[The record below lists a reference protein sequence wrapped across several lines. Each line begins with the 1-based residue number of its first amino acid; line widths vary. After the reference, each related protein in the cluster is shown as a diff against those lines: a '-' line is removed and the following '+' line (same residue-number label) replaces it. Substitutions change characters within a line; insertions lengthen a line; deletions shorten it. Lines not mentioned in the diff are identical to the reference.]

1 MGGGGGYTKQIYNSE
16 DIVFVDKVANLSCYL
31 GTTKHFLIFLKSIL
45 ICFSEFSAVNE
56 GNLYSGAGI
65 LQSSWCAV
73 VFVIKRYLVQLDS
86 QRLFS
91 FVFLYSV
98 QQLEDRQVATRRYDG
113 RANDVNYWLENME
126 DKLGKL
132 DLEVQDIQA
141 VDLQIQHLKV
151 WFYYLVWYLL

>member
-1 MGGGGGYTKQIYNSE
+1 M
-16 DIVFVDKVANLSCYL
+16 
-31 GTTKHFLIFLKSIL
+31 
-45 ICFSEFSAVNE
+45 
-56 GNLYSGAGI
+56 
-65 LQSSWCAV
+65 
-73 VFVIKRYLVQLDS
+73 
-86 QRLFS
+86 
-91 FVFLYSV
+91 

-151 WFYYLVWYLL
+151 CLLVCYDGYCKKIIC